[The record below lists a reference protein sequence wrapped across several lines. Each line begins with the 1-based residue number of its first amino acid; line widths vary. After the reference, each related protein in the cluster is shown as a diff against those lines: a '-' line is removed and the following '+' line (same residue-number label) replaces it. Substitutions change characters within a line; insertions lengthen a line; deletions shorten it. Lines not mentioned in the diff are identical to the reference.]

1 MNVNFQ
7 YVDVDVSEALSAFTE
22 EKLSKLFNRYEFL
35 INATVRFKQNENSHE
50 KGKIC
55 DIELSLPGPRIFAT
69 SDESQ
74 YEVAVR
80 ETIRDLERQLKKRK
94 DVVFN
99 KSI

>member
-1 MNVNFQ
+1 MTVNFR
-7 YVDVDVSEALSAFTE
+7 YVNVDVSETLNTFTE

-35 INATVRFKQNENSHE
+35 IGATVRFKQDENNHD

-69 SDESQ
+69 SDESN

-80 ETIRDLERQLKKRK
+80 ETISDLDKQLKKRK
-94 DVVFN
+94 EIF
-99 KSI
+99 KTH